1 MLKKMQPLVLSTE
14 QSGWV
19 ATSKLTKLSPVKMKA
34 GVVATGVAALENL
47 VAQEEEAE
55 EDVINFLINFLG

>member
-19 ATSKLTKLSPVKMKA
+19 ATSKLTKLSPAKMKA
-34 GVVATGVAALENL
+34 GVVATGAAAQENL
-47 VAQEEEAE
+47 VAPEVEAE